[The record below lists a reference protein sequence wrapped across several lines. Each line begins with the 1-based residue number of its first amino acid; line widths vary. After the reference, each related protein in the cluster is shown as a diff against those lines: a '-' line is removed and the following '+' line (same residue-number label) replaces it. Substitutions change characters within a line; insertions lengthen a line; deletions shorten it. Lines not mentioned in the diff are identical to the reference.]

1 MLLKTIK
8 TIASVTEK
16 PDISTPARAVKH
28 KIEKTIKGI
37 PTKWVTILGR
47 VKLEVRHK
55 PPKRDFSSRLFYFG
69 EVFPSA
75 GLSIASLH
83 WALSRS

>member
-55 PPKRDFSSRLFYFG
+55 GNPP
-69 EVFPSA
+69 
-75 GLSIASLH
+75 
-83 WALSRS
+83 